1 MGVLT
6 AAYERRLTVPS
17 ELSVCGFGRH
27 ADGRAT
33 RALPSPPRG
42 QPIKKLARI
51 ATECL
56 LACLEGKAL
65 PTRRYT
71 LESKLVLRDSYRG
84 PRTEPSTSYA
94 LP

>member
-1 MGVLT
+1 MARYACPPLT
-6 AAYERRLTVPS
+6 TAR
-17 ELSVCGFGRH
+17 
-27 ADGRAT
+27 
-33 RALPSPPRG
+33 

-71 LESKLVLRDSYRG
+71 LESKLVLRDSTG
-84 PRTEPSTSYA
+84 VHAPSRHQLA